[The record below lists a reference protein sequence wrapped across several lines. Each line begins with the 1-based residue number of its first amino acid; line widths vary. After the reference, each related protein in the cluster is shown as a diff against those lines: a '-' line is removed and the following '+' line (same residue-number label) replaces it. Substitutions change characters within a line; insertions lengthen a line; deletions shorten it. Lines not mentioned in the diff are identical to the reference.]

1 MSMYS
6 RSTATNSDIFEVR
19 KSVYFFQP
27 VPPAYVGPH
36 SVALKV
42 FHCRASS
49 GVIMNFWLICGN
61 APAWAAAAGLAWA
74 PSDVRLKTAP
84 AATHAA
90 VFRKVRREE
99 PVVLFRDLLTEP
111 SS

>member
-1 MSMYS
+1 
-6 RSTATNSDIFEVR
+6 
-19 KSVYFFQP
+19 
-27 VPPAYVGPH
+27 
-36 SVALKV
+36 
-42 FHCRASS
+42 HCRASS

-84 AATHAA
+84 AATPAA

-99 PVVLFRDLLTEP
+99 PVVLFRDLLIEP
-111 SS
+111 SSLSVRIIEMAGFRMVILRVSTACRLRASER